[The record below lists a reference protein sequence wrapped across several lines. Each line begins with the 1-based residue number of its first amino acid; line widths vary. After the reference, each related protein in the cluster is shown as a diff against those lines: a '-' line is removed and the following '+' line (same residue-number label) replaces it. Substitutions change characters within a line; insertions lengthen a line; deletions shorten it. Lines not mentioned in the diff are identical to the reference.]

1 MKKKLDQYT
10 GTLYPEQIVEGM
22 NAAIDNSARLLEDAV
37 ILFNAARYPS
47 ACALAILSIEEA
59 GKASILREMSCLDQN
74 TEIYESWKNYRSHT
88 KKNAQWMLPSLVLQ
102 GAKSLSDLSSLFDT
116 SSEHPYMLNQLKQI
130 AFYTDCLGK
139 AHWSKPLDVIDKEL
153 AQMIIFSAK
162 ALCRKRYVTTD
173 EIKLWVKYLKPVWGK
188 SQEWMKIG
196 LTNWYKECIKI
207 GLIIDSEDGFNKF
220 VFGE

>member
-10 GTLYPEQIVEGM
+10 GPLHPGQIAEGM
-22 NAAIDNSARLLEDAV
+22 NAAINNSARLLEDAI
-37 ILFNAARYPS
+37 ILFDASRYPS

-59 GKASILREMSCLDQN
+59 GKASILRGMSCLGQN
-74 TEIYESWKNYRSHT
+74 NEFYESWKNYRNHT

-116 SSEHPYMLNQLKQI
+116 SSEHPYILDQLKQV

-139 AHWSKPLDVIDKEL
+139 AHWSKPIDVIDKEL

-162 ALCRKRYVTTD
+162 ALCQNRYVTID
-173 EIKLWVKYLKPVWGK
+173 EIKLWVKNLKPVWGK
-188 SQEWMKIG
+188 SQERMKIG
-196 LTNWYKECIKI
+196 LTNWRKECIEI
-207 GLIIDSEDGFNKF
+207 GLIVDSEYEFNKF
-220 VFGE
+220 VYGE